1 VTRSNEEAV
10 RAGNAGSPA
19 DEPLAV
25 TVNLDDLEILD
36 GGRIGAP
43 HLARLESVTRGG

>member
-1 VTRSNEEAV
+1 VGHGGTYAASGPARVVRSEKVTRSNEEAV

-25 TVNLDDLEILD
+25 TVNLDDL
-36 GGRIGAP
+36 
-43 HLARLESVTRGG
+43 